1 MAKTYNKTIII
12 GRLGNDPEMTETKSL
27 NPETGKPLE
36 IAKFK
41 LSNTVII
48 DGKEEIQWHDLATF
62 GKQAILCHDYLHKGD
77 LCCVEGRLDRQHYK
91 SQDGEEIFKTTIIA
105 GHITLLS
112 STGKC
117 VSSKR
122 KEENNEV
129 SGNEE

>member
-27 NPETGKPLE
+27 NLETGKPLE

-41 LSNTVII
+41 LSNTVIK
-48 DGKEEIQWHDLATF
+48 DGKEEIQWYDLAAF

-77 LCCVEGRLDRQHYK
+77 LCCVEGRLDSHHYK

-105 GHITLLS
+105 EHITFLS
-112 STGKC
+112 S
-117 VSSKR
+117 SKH
-122 KEENNEV
+122 KEANNEV

>member
-1 MAKTYNKTIII
+1 MAKSFNKTIIV

-27 NPETGKPLE
+27 NLETGKPIE
-36 IAKFK
+36 IARFK
-41 LSNTVII
+41 LSNTVFR
-48 DGKEEIQWHDLATF
+48 DGKEETQWHDLAAF

-105 GHITLLS
+105 ERITFLS
-112 STGKC
+112 
-117 VSSKR
+117 SSKR
-122 KEENNEV
+122 KETNNEV

>member
-1 MAKTYNKTIII
+1 MTKTYNKTIII

-27 NPETGKPLE
+27 NLETGKPLE

-41 LSNTVII
+41 LSNTVMR
-48 DGKEEIQWHDLATF
+48 DGKEEIQWHDLAVF

-105 GHITLLS
+105 EHITLLS
-112 STGKC
+112 P
-117 VSSKR
+117 SKS
-122 KEENNEV
+122 KEANNEV

>member
-12 GRLGNDPEMTETKSL
+12 GRLGNDPKITETKSL

-41 LSNTVII
+41 LSNTVIR
-48 DGKEEIQWHDLATF
+48 DGKEEIQWHDLAAF

-77 LCCVEGRLDRQHYK
+77 LCCVEGRLDRHHYK
-91 SQDGEEIFKTTIIA
+91 SQNGEEIFKTTIIA
-105 GHITLLS
+105 ERIAFIS
-112 STGKC
+112 
-117 VSSKR
+117 SSKR
-122 KEENNEV
+122 EEANNEV

>member
-1 MAKTYNKTIII
+1 MAKTFNKTIII
-12 GRLGNDPEMTETKSL
+12 GRLGNDPEFTETKRL

-41 LSNTVII
+41 LSNTVIK

-105 GHITLLS
+105 EHITFLS
-112 STGKC
+112 
-117 VSSKR
+117 SSKR
-122 KEENNEV
+122 KETNNEV

>member
-1 MAKTYNKTIII
+1 MTKSFNKTIIV
-12 GRLGNDPEMTETKSL
+12 GRLGDDPEFTETKRF

-41 LSNTVII
+41 LSNTVIR
-48 DGKEEIQWHDLATF
+48 DGKEEIQWYNLAAF

-105 GHITLLS
+105 EHITFL
-112 STGKC
+112 
-117 VSSKR
+117 SSKR
-122 KEENNEV
+122 KEARYAKT
-129 SGNEE
+129 

>member
-1 MAKTYNKTIII
+1 MAMSFNKTIIV
-12 GRLGNDPEMTETKSL
+12 GRLGNDPEFTETKRF

-41 LSNTVII
+41 LSNTVIK
-48 DGKEEIQWHDLATF
+48 DGKEDIQWYDLVAF

-91 SQDGEEIFKTTIIA
+91 SQDGEEIFKTAIIA
-105 GHITLLS
+105 ERITFLS
-112 STGKC
+112 
-117 VSSKR
+117 SSKR
-122 KEENNEV
+122 KETNNEV

>member
-12 GRLGNDPEMTETKSL
+12 GRLGNDPEMAETKRL

-41 LSNTVII
+41 LSNTVIK
-48 DGKEEIQWHDLATF
+48 DGKEEIQWHDLAAF

-77 LCCVEGRLDRQHYK
+77 LCCVEGRLDRHQYK

-105 GHITLLS
+105 ERITFIQ
-112 STGKC
+112 
-117 VSSKR
+117 SSKR
-122 KEENNEV
+122 KETNNEV

>member
-1 MAKTYNKTIII
+1 MAKSFNQTIII
-12 GRLGNDPEMTETKSL
+12 GRLGNDPEMSETKRL
-27 NPETGKPLE
+27 NPETGNPLE

-41 LSNTVII
+41 LSNTVIK
-48 DGKEEIQWHDLATF
+48 DGKEEIQWHDLAAF

-105 GHITLLS
+105 EHITFLS
-112 STGKC
+112 P
-117 VSSKR
+117 SKR
-122 KEENNEV
+122 KETNNEV

>member
-27 NPETGKPLE
+27 NLETGKPLE

-41 LSNTVII
+41 LSNTVIR
-48 DGKEEIQWHDLATF
+48 DGKEEIQWHDLAAF
-62 GKQAILCHDYLHKGD
+62 GRQAILCHDYLHKGD
-77 LCCVEGRLDRQHYK
+77 LCCVDGRLDRQHYK

-105 GHITLLS
+105 EHITFLS
-112 STGKC
+112 S
-117 VSSKR
+117 SKH
-122 KEENNEV
+122 KEANNEV